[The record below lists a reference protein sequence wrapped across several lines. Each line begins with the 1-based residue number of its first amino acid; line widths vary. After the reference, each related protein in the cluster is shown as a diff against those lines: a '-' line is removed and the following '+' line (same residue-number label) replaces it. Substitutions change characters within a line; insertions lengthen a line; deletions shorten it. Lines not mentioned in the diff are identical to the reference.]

1 MTSRAES
8 GLVNNWIWT
17 IDRLLVGAIG
27 ALMFCG
33 ILLGLAASPAVAE
46 RLQLST
52 FHFVHR
58 QAIYLVPAI
67 AVMIGV
73 SFLSPRYIRRLAL
86 AVFIIALLMVVGTLF
101 FGAEI
106 KGARRW
112 INLGP
117 FGSVQPSE
125 FLKPAFVVVAAW
137 AFSEGAKRTDMPGTI
152 LSILLLP
159 LTIVPLILQPDIGQ
173 TMLLSIVW
181 CGLFFLA
188 GLHVMW
194 VFGLLGLG
202 AGGILLAYKFVPHVT
217 KRMNK
222 FFDEKGN
229 QDSFQVDSAI
239 ESFTSGGFFGK
250 GPGEGTV
257 KRYLPDA
264 HTDFIFAVTGEEF
277 GILACM
283 VLVSLFAFIVLRSF
297 WLANRTADPFCRFA
311 AVGLAMLFGIQ
322 SGINMAVNLHLMPPK
337 GMTLPFISYGGSSLI
352 SLAIGMGF
360 LIAVTRRRPRAETH
374 LRHRHSTLVTG
385 AGPQGQPAGGFA

>member
-1 MTSRAES
+1 MTSRAEQ
-8 GLVNNWIWT
+8 GLVSNWLWT
-17 IDRLLVGAIG
+17 VDRLLLGAIG
-27 ALMFCG
+27 ALMMCG
-33 ILLGLAASPAVAE
+33 ILLGLAASPSVAE

-67 AVMIGV
+67 AVMLAV
-73 SFLSPRYIRRLAL
+73 SFMSPRYIRRAALVVFVVALAL
-86 AVFIIALLMVVGTLF
+86 VIGTLF
-101 FGAEI
+101 FGAEV

-112 INLGP
+112 INIGPLGTI
-117 FGSVQPSE
+117 QPSE
-125 FLKPAFVVVAAW
+125 FLKPAFVVVVAW
-137 AFSEGAKRTDMPGTI
+137 AFSEGAKRTEMPGT
-152 LSILLLP
+152 LMAILLLP
-159 LTIVPLILQPDIGQ
+159 LTIAPLIMQPDIGQ
-173 TMLLSIVW
+173 TMLLAIVW

-188 GLHVMW
+188 GLHVLW
-194 VFGLLGLG
+194 VVGLFGLG
-202 AGGILLAYKFVPHVT
+202 AVGIFLAYKLVPHVT
-217 KRMNK
+217 RRVNK

-277 GILACM
+277 GIIACI
-283 VLVSLFAFIVLRSF
+283 VIVGLFGFIVLRSF

-311 AVGLAMLFGIQ
+311 AVGLGMLFGIQ

-360 LIAVTRRRPRAETH
+360 LIAVTRRRPRSESAYQSRRSAPSDSSFMQANAAKS
-374 LRHRHSTLVTG
+374 L
-385 AGPQGQPAGGFA
+385 A

>member
-1 MTSRAES
+1 MTSRAEQ
-8 GLVNNWIWT
+8 GLVSNWLWT
-17 IDRLLVGAIG
+17 VDRLLMGAIG
-27 ALMFCG
+27 ALMVCG
-33 ILLGLAASPAVAE
+33 ILLGLAASPSVAE

-67 AVMIGV
+67 AVMFAV
-73 SFLSPRYIRRLAL
+73 SFMSPRYIRRVALGIFVIAL
-86 AVFIIALLMVVGTLF
+86 AMVIATLL
-101 FGAEI
+101 FGVEI

-117 FGSVQPSE
+117 LGSIQPSE
-125 FLKPAFVVVAAW
+125 FLKPAFVVVVAW
-137 AFSEGAKRTDMPGTI
+137 AFSEGAKRTEMPGTLI
-152 LSILLLP
+152 AILLLP
-159 LTIVPLILQPDIGQ
+159 LTIAPLIMQPDIGQ
-173 TMLLSIVW
+173 TMLLAIVW

-188 GLHVMW
+188 GLHILW
-194 VFGLLGLG
+194 VVGLFGLG
-202 AGGILLAYKFVPHVT
+202 AVGIFLAYKLVPHVT
-217 KRMNK
+217 RRVNK

-277 GILACM
+277 GIIVCM
-283 VLVSLFAFIVLRSF
+283 ALVGLFAFIVLRSF

-337 GMTLPFISYGGSSLI
+337 GMTLPFVSYGGSSLI

-360 LIAVTRRRPRAETH
+360 LIAVTRRRPRSEA
-374 LRHRHSTLVTG
+374 LYSAKRAS
-385 AGPQGQPAGGFA
+385 PQSGLLQPNPAKSFA